1 MKNLPQ
7 TGQALIEMLV
17 VLTALII
24 PLLFL
29 IRLLGSLLYQQQG
42 MELAA
47 RYTVWERAVWG
58 THPPGGSAPAGAVK
72 SDAVLAAEVDARI
85 FSAPD
90 HTPSA
95 EDETLRLDPFLRGL
109 PGTTSGTLLRPT
121 DDAGVAR
128 YSRVESQQV
137 APSGA
142 VGQVDDIMAVLGG
155 LTRFDLSRDG
165 VAQTTVA
172 VQLSPLNDAI
182 GLALPGL
189 EALRL
194 RRSAALFV
202 DHWTAGGTAQ
212 AASRIS
218 GLLPQQFLD
227 HSAVRDAQQFVAYAP
242 IAEELDEDRLRFGHV
257 TLEPLPAHRLGPT
270 APSP

>member
-1 MKNLPQ
+1 MKHLPQ
-7 TGQALIEMLV
+7 AGQALIEMLV
-17 VLTALII
+17 VLTLLII
-24 PLLFL
+24 PLMFL
-29 IRLLGSLLYQQQG
+29 IRLIGSLLYQQQG

-47 RYTVWERAVWG
+47 RYTVWERAVWSA
-58 THPPGGSAPAGAVK
+58 HAPGAPAPDGVVK
-72 SDAVLAAEVDARI
+72 SDAVLAAEVDVRI
-85 FSAPD
+85 FAAPD
-90 HTPSA
+90 QTPSA
-95 EDETLRLDPFLRGL
+95 ENETLRLDPFLRGI

-121 DDAGVAR
+121 DDAGATR
-128 YSRVESQQV
+128 YSQVESQHI
-137 APSGA
+137 APAGA
-142 VGQVDDIMAVLGG
+142 VGLVDDIVAVLGG

-189 EALRL
+189 ETLRL

-202 DHWTAGGTAQ
+202 GHWTAGGTAQ

-257 TLEPLPAHRLGPT
+257 TLEPLPAYRLGPT